1 MINDIEELKI
11 ILREFGIEVP
21 DGVDL
26 NSVLW
31 FLNEIYLRMNIK
43 ELKEFM
49 NELEKN
55 SLILFG
61 NRKQLW
67 NLQLIN

>member
-61 NRKQLW
+61 NRK
-67 NLQLIN
+67 

>member
-11 ILREFGIEVP
+11 ILRDFGIEVP
-21 DGVDL
+21 DEVDL